1 MIGSIGIAAI
11 FAIFAWWI
19 STGAILLAV
28 RMADRRG
35 KNTHFTL
42 TVVALTIFIGGLWG
56 YNETLGSLDVLGT
69 YVAFVSVLAIWG
81 WIELAFL
88 SGVITGPNKLSAPED
103 IPEWDRFLR
112 AWRTVAH
119 HEILLFFVLLGLCYI
134 SWGQM
139 NIFGLLSFVILYFA
153 RISAKFN
160 LFFGVPR
167 INTEF
172 IPSRLNHMPSY
183 FRKAKLN
190 WFFPVSVILLTF
202 AVACFIERIYGA
214 QTLGDKVGFTLL
226 AALSGLALLEHWL
239 MVVPLPDAKLWR
251 WMLPSP
257 IVLNKDLRSEDAH
270 GL

>member
-103 IPEWDRFLR
+103 IPEW
-112 AWRTVAH
+112 
-119 HEILLFFVLLGLCYI
+119 E
-134 SWGQM
+134 
-139 NIFGLLSFVILYFA
+139 
-153 RISAKFN
+153 
-160 LFFGVPR
+160 
-167 INTEF
+167 
-172 IPSRLNHMPSY
+172 
-183 FRKAKLN
+183 
-190 WFFPVSVILLTF
+190 
-202 AVACFIERIYGA
+202 
-214 QTLGDKVGFTLL
+214 
-226 AALSGLALLEHWL
+226 
-239 MVVPLPDAKLWR
+239 
-251 WMLPSP
+251 
-257 IVLNKDLRSEDAH
+257 
-270 GL
+270 